1 MTAYQEAKNNARN
14 EAMDWQNDFDNHDY
28 SYGELLY
35 YQNHFEKLAKRYGL
49 TEEFRE
55 NGII

>member
-1 MTAYQEAKNNARN
+1 MSRYAREKENARQKAI
-14 EAMDWQNDFDNHDY
+14 EWQLDFNNHDY
-28 SYGELLY
+28 SYGELIY
-35 YQNHFEKLAKRYGL
+35 FTEYFTKLAKRYGL